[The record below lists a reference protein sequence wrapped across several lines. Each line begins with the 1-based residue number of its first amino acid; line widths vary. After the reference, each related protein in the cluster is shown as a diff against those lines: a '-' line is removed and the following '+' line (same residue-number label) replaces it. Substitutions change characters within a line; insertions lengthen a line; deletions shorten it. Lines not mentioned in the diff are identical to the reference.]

1 MGRASEKQTVI
12 NTCVQKTWIRT
23 GLEAATWKQAEI
35 NEYESE
41 QLEDSSF
48 YYYGSAP
55 HQFRQG
61 NSTHGNGSLWG
72 HAQQPKQKSFGIYPK
87 SISSQRWSLR
97 PENHQWKGWSWYS
110 QTKKYFGGGIFVTS
124 LSELFS
130 CSRTSIYSFYIV
142 CQWALHRY
150 FERPIQILGGDRLM

>member
-1 MGRASEKQTVI
+1 MGRASEKQTV
-12 NTCVQKTWIRT
+12 CVQKTWIRT

-35 NEYESE
+35 NKYESK

-55 HQFRQG
+55 QQFRQG

-110 QTKKYFGGGIFVTS
+110 QTKNIFRRRDICHVIVRAVLVQSYINLKLLHTSS
-124 LSELFS
+124 LSMS
-130 CSRTSIYSFYIV
+130 TS
-142 CQWALHRY
+142 